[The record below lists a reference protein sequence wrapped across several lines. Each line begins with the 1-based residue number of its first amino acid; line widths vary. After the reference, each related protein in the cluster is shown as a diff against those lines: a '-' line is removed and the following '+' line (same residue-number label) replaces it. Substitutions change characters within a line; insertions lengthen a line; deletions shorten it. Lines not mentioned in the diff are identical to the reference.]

1 MDHIHHAVFAN
12 TKLKIP
18 YVLY

>member
-1 MDHIHHAVFAN
+1 MNHLHHAVSAN
-12 TKLKIP
+12 MQLKIP

>member
-1 MDHIHHAVFAN
+1 MDHIHHAMSAN
-12 TKLKIP
+12 MQLKIP